1 LTLSHELEESNFEK
15 QYNHIM
21 VQKGHFLKLDNLNKE
36 IFMFSTN
43 SQENIYLNSN
53 SNSGILKMNL
63 QLIPNIIRKITSKV
77 ILPESDISMGY
88 MITG

>member
-1 LTLSHELEESNFEK
+1 
-15 QYNHIM
+15 M

-53 SNSGILKMNL
+53 SDSGILKMNL
-63 QLIPNIIRKITSKV
+63 QLIPNIIRKMTSKV